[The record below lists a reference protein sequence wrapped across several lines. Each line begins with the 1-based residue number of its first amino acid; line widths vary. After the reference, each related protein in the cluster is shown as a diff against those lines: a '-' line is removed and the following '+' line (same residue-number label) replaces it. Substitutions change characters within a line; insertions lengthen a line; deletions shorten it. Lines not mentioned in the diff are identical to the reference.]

1 MLSAASVSPSV
12 ASAMVIL
19 SRTCARYSTGRKFG
33 RLPQRRE
40 RVALSRVTVAS
51 HLVLLGKRP
60 APDEGR
66 PLLSSSR
73 VEAAVFEGRLQLLD
87 RRPHLLGFDTAVV
100 PATEALAVVE
110 PCAFDELRQGV
121 PLLGRR
127 VEDDLLHR
135 PPPVTKSTNVAS
147 AASSA
152 LPFAF
157 RRSRNAGT
165 PSRSVWSSC
174 LGGARS
180 PGSSSRI

>member
-60 APDEGR
+60 ARDEGR

-73 VEAAVFEGRLQLLD
+73 VEAAVLEGGLQLLD
-87 RRPHLLGFDTAVV
+87 RRPHLFGFNTAVV
-100 PATEALAVVE
+100 PATEALAVIE

-121 PLLGRR
+121 PLLGRK

-135 PPPVTKSTNVAS
+135 PTTRSTNVAS

-152 LPFAF
+152 LPLAL
-157 RRSRNAGT
+157 RRSRKSGM
-165 PSRSVWSSC
+165 PSRSEVSVTFDC
-174 LGGARS
+174 PRS
-180 PGSSSRI
+180 PGSSSFMG